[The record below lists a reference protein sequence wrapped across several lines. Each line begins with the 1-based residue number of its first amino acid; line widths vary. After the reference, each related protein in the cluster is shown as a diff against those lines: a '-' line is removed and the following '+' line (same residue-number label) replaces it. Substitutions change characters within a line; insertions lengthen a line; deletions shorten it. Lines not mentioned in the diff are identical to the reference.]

1 MKRRWTPQVAAVMLE
16 TMDHAADALST
27 LLTCRRWLDNARCG
41 TAICS
46 PRPR

>member
-1 MKRRWTPQVAAVMLE
+1 MNQPTAAM
-16 TMDHAADALST
+16 SP

-46 PRPR
+46 PTR